1 MDKST
6 RRLPPGPKGHF
17 LLGNLPEFGKDLLGF
32 ITQCAREYG
41 DIVRLRLANRV
52 AYLLN
57 HPDYMEYVLVTN
69 HRNFVKNSFFWRHVK
84 AVFGSGLLT
93 SEGDF
98 WLRDRR
104 LCQPAF
110 HREQIAGYG
119 QVMVNLT
126 AQIPAA
132 WHAGEVRDVHQD
144 TMRLPLHV
152 KALGGTRMADRQL
165 RDEAMPLFIAGH
177 ETTAL
182 ALSWTWYLLSQHP
195 DIEAKL
201 WAELQ
206 TVLGGRPPG
215 VADLARLTYTERV
228 VMESLR
234 LYPPA
239 YGFGREAL
247 QDCEIGGYSVPK
259 GTTLFMSQWVMHRSS
274 RYFPDPEA
282 FLPDRWA
289 DGLAKRLPRYAYCP
303 FGGGPRTCIGSG
315 FAMMEAVLLLATISP
330 EFRLTPLPGH
340 PIWRYPSP

>member
-98 WLRDRR
+98 WLRERR

-119 QVMVNLT
+119 TVMVDLT
-126 AQIPAA
+126 AQVLAA
-132 WHAGEVRDVHQD
+132 WHDGEVRDVHQD
-144 TMRLPLHV
+144 MMRLTSRIASRTLLGIDVGAEVEEIEP
-152 KALGGTRMADRQL
+152 ALEVIIKEIAVRFRRPFPIPDSVPTPRNLRYRAAIHRLNDLIYRAIRERRASAGAGGAR
-165 RDEAMPLFIAGH
+165 AMTLFIAGH

-195 DIEAKL
+195 DVEAKL
-201 WAELQ
+201 WA
-206 TVLGGRPPG
+206 GGRNIGNQPRARAPG
-215 VADLARLTYTERV
+215 
-228 VMESLR
+228 ESLR
-234 LYPPA
+234 A
-239 YGFGREAL
+239 ECRRA
-247 QDCEIGGYSVPK
+247 
-259 GTTLFMSQWVMHRSS
+259 
-274 RYFPDPEA
+274 
-282 FLPDRWA
+282 
-289 DGLAKRLPRYAYCP
+289 
-303 FGGGPRTCIGSG
+303 
-315 FAMMEAVLLLATISP
+315 
-330 EFRLTPLPGH
+330 
-340 PIWRYPSP
+340 

>member
-98 WLRDRR
+98 WLRERR

-119 QVMVNLT
+119 KVMVDLT
-126 AQIPAA
+126 AQVLAA
-132 WHAGEVRDVHQD
+132 WDDGEVRDVHQD
-144 TMRLPLHV
+144 MMRLTSRIASRTLLGIDVGAEVEEIEP
-152 KALGGTRMADRQL
+152 ALEVIIKEITVRFRRPFPIRRGAMTCCRCCCTRRTSMA
-165 RDEAMPLFIAGH
+165 
-177 ETTAL
+177 
-182 ALSWTWYLLSQHP
+182 
-195 DIEAKL
+195 
-201 WAELQ
+201 
-206 TVLGGRPPG
+206 PG
-215 VADLARLTYTERV
+215 
-228 VMESLR
+228 
-234 LYPPA
+234 
-239 YGFGREAL
+239 
-247 QDCEIGGYSVPK
+247 
-259 GTTLFMSQWVMHRSS
+259 
-274 RYFPDPEA
+274 
-282 FLPDRWA
+282 
-289 DGLAKRLPRYAYCP
+289 
-303 FGGGPRTCIGSG
+303 
-315 FAMMEAVLLLATISP
+315 
-330 EFRLTPLPGH
+330 
-340 PIWRYPSP
+340 